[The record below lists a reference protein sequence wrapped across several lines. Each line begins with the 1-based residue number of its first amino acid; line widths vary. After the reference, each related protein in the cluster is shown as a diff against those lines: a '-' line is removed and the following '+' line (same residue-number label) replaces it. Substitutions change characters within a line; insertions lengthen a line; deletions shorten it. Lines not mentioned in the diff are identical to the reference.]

1 MASQTEALPDCRR
14 RRGLRRHPQLKG
26 AIGRS
31 DGDSVRTPPARP
43 ATDAGFALIEI
54 LVSAL
59 IVVIVGG
66 AVLTLLQT
74 TARSA
79 GDQRWHATAFSLA
92 QEDQSR
98 LRTSRLAT
106 LNNLQQTREVK
117 VDGTTYTVESTG
129 VFVNSGSGTASCT
142 EGYESADYAK
152 ISTTVTWPAIGSRKP
167 VRLES
172 LIAPSSGSL
181 DPSHGS
187 LTISATNAAGEPLS
201 GVSISGTGPGTF
213 SGSTDESGCANF
225 ADLPEGN
232 YTMTTS
238 ANGLVDENGDAV
250 GNRVVGVIASGSQT
264 VLLRFD
270 KAGKAIVSFEH
281 LVENGPEKEAAE
293 IDSIFLYHPELSGSG
308 VVKGDPGGARSAEP
322 LKADLFPFTTPYT
335 VYAGSCTS
343 NNPNPK
349 EEAGAPGE
357 AAMAGITVPSDGEV
371 TETIQVPALYVTVKN
386 GSSLVQGA
394 EVVITDDECKDGG
407 NYVER
412 TYFSNNSGMQSENGG
427 TDPTEPALPWGR
439 YNVCARAYTSGY
451 WRRQRAYD
459 IDVKSLT
466 SGTYVTLN
474 LTGSGS
480 NYSSNPYYVQC

>member
-1 MASQTEALPDCRR
+1 
-14 RRGLRRHPQLKG
+14 
-26 AIGRS
+26 
-31 DGDSVRTPPARP
+31 VRTTPARP
-43 ATDAGFALIEI
+43 APEAGFALIEI

-79 GDQRWHATAFSLA
+79 GDQRRHATAFSLA

-152 ISTTVTWPAIGSRKP
+152 IGSTVTWPGIGSRKP

-172 LIAPSSGSL
+172 IVAPSSGSL

-187 LTISATNAAGEPLS
+187 LTISATNAAGVPLS

-213 SGSTDESGCANF
+213 SGSTDESGCASF
-225 ADLPEGN
+225 TDLPEGN

-250 GNRVVGVIASGSQT
+250 GNRLVGVIASGNQT
-264 VLLRFD
+264 VVMRFD
-270 KAGKAIVSFEH
+270 SPGTAIVDFKYRDDSSGE
-281 LVENGPEKEAAE
+281 LKAAPV
-293 IDSIFLYHPELSGSG
+293 DSMFLYHPELSGSG
-308 VVKGDPGGARSAEP
+308 VVKGDPGGSKETPRSAS
-322 LKADLFPFTTPYT
+322 LFPFTTPYT

-343 NNPNPK
+343 NNPNPD
-349 EEAGAPGE
+349 EEEGAPGE
-357 AAMAGITVPSDGEV
+357 AAMAGVTVPSGEIGEAEV
-371 TETIQVPALYVTVKN
+371 QVPALYATVKY
-386 GSSLVQGA
+386 GSSLVENA
-394 EVVITDDECKDGG
+394 EVVITDDECKEGSQ
-407 NYVER
+407 YVER
-412 TYFSNNSGMQSENGG
+412 DYVSNNEGRQSEGGG
-427 TDPTEPALPWGR
+427 TDATEPALPWGR
-439 YNVCARAYTSGY
+439 YNVCAAAYVSSRY
-451 WRRQRAYD
+451 RRQYVNNVN
-459 IDVKSLT
+459 VKSLT
-466 SGTYVTLN
+466 SGTYVTVDLG
-474 LTGSGS
+474 GSGA
-480 NYSSNPYYVQC
+480 NSSSWYQYTC